1 LRDFIAGHRDF
12 RLAVLFI
19 ILDVLFWGFSFIS
32 TKVVLSQIPPI
43 SIAFFRQFIAA
54 TTLILLVLYTR
65 TPFRIALKD
74 MGNIVAASFFGIVMY
89 FVFENSG
96 LQYTTASNASM
107 IVAALPIF
115 TLFGETMF
123 FKLKVTWMMI
133 LSLML
138 SMIGVVLV
146 VTVNG
151 KLDLSSARFFGNLL
165 VMGAIICWV
174 IYTIL
179 NRNLS
184 DRYRSLTIITYQSL
198 VSIFLL
204 IPFIIPEMKRW
215 PAVSELSVPVFIN
228 LIFLGIFCSG
238 FAYIFYIYAARRLGA
253 TVSSAFLNLIPV
265 VTVICGY
272 VLLQDT
278 LTWIQILGMA
288 LIMASL
294 YSLNRLV
301 PRATLT
307 SKNEP

>member
-1 LRDFIAGHRDF
+1 LRDSIAGHKDF
-12 RLAVLFI
+12 QLAVLFI

-32 TKVVLSQIPPI
+32 TKVVLSQIPPV

-65 TPFRIALKD
+65 TQFRIALRD

-89 FVFENSG
+89 SVFENSG

-123 FKLKVTWMMI
+123 FKLKVTWKMI
-133 LSLML
+133 LSLIL

-151 KLDLSSARFFGNLL
+151 KVDLSSARFFGNLL

-198 VSIFLL
+198 VSIFLF
-204 IPFIIPEMKRW
+204 IPFVIPEMKRW
-215 PAVSELSVPVFIN
+215 PAVSELSISVLVN
-228 LIFLGIFCSG
+228 LIFLGVFCSG

-278 LTWIQILGMA
+278 LTWTQILGMA
-288 LIMASL
+288 LIMVAL
-294 YSLNRLV
+294 YSLNRQV
-301 PRATLT
+301 PRPTLT